1 MQHFPGHAAR
11 AVASQECDH
20 RGDCH
25 GQSGELLGAHRV
37 GESVTEMIQ
46 GYTIARGLET
56 TDAELI
62 DSIPP
67 PPTLSETMH
76 EALLATYE
84 LLVVQRG

>member
-1 MQHFPGHAAR
+1 M
-11 AVASQECDH
+11 
-20 RGDCH
+20 
-25 GQSGELLGAHRV
+25 GAHRV